1 VEASGTSRSRL
12 TRPTLA
18 GGEAYASDI
27 PTPPGRGADQP
38 PQSLFEARA
47 RLAPQVQE
55 LRRQASQLS
64 AAQLGRARR
73 VIIEAETMP
82 NFLAAS
88 YHPRDLLRETGL
100 LPVGS
105 RPTTGTRFRRKA
117 EDELDQPARVYLLSA
132 DESALAR
139 LDEIYAEHTEVEQS
153 LEIDMRKFTSMRL
166 ESADR
171 ALRLGTGEAPPVI
184 DGYFAMEAVLHPQL
198 AAAGEPDPAAE
209 QRVRQDFIEFIG
221 GLDGQV
227 DAAHARLE
235 TGMWHLPVLLPQ
247 RDGVLRDAAS
257 FVQLRVLRPMPE
269 LRQEPAVGEIRWRL
283 EGVPGAP
290 FADRRRIAIFD
301 GGVHFDVAG
310 MDQWVREISL
320 TSEVPLAGPQDHG
333 TAVTSAALFGPLQQS
348 GVISAPHT
356 PVDHFRVWPPPP
368 DVRRDAELFWILERI
383 EQAIANGNYRVA
395 VITLAPQLTVEDGEP
410 HAWTAVLDRL
420 ALDHDVLFVV
430 AAGNN
435 GELEAGLN
443 RLLVPADLI
452 NGLSVGSC
460 SELDGLALRD
470 SYSCVGPGRPGAM
483 TAPTGVQFGGN
494 FDDDAFGA
502 LTSGGEVAAHEGTS
516 LAAPT
521 VARACAELDALLDH
535 TASANLLRTMAVHHA
550 ERPDPRKQGK
560 AAGST
565 PADVGYGR
573 LPASFRPLLEHDPAT
588 VTIIY
593 DGLVKRR
600 QRISLDIPVPD
611 DVFAAS
617 ETRLFDVRWT
627 LGFFAPVEPAHP
639 VDYSSA
645 GIQVYFRPHTEK
657 YTLYNGDKQPV
668 GTVNRL
674 LAHDRARIA
683 YEESRGGG
691 QSARPVAS
699 EKTGFAPEVVQRH
712 IHGKWESVVR
722 MDRSLQGRSLYR
734 PCVDFHMLVRDGG
747 DLVREAE
754 DLSYVLIVS
763 VGSRAGVNV
772 YDRTEATATLLS
784 PLTVSVPV
792 LVPGA

>member
-1 VEASGTSRSRL
+1 M
-12 TRPTLA
+12 
-18 GGEAYASDI
+18 
-27 PTPPGRGADQP
+27 PTPSSRGPEPP
-38 PQSLFEARA
+38 PQSLFQARA
-47 RLAPQVQE
+47 LLAPQVQQI
-55 LRRQASQLS
+55 RRQAAELS
-64 AAQLGRARR
+64 PAQLGREGR
-73 VIIEAETMP
+73 VIVEAETMP

-88 YHPRDLLRETGL
+88 YFPRDLFREAGL
-100 LPVGS
+100 TPVGS
-105 RPTTGTRFRRKA
+105 RPTTGTRILPRS
-117 EDELDQPARVYLLSA
+117 EDQPDQPARVYLVSA
-132 DESALAR
+132 DETALAR
-139 LDEIYAEHTEVEQS
+139 LDELYAEQTDVAQG
-153 LEIDMRKFTSMRL
+153 LETDMRKFTSMRL
-166 ESADR
+166 ESAER
-171 ALRLGTGEAPPVI
+171 ALRLGTGEAPPVV

-209 QRVRQDFIEFIG
+209 QRVREDFTEFIG
-221 GLDGQV
+221 ELDGLV
-227 DAAHARLE
+227 DADHARLE
-235 TGMWHLPVLLPQ
+235 AGMWHLPALLPQ
-247 RDGVLRDAAS
+247 REGVLGDAAS

-269 LRQEPAVGEIRWRL
+269 LRQQPNVGEIRWRL
-283 EGVPGAP
+283 EEVPGVPQ
-290 FADRRRIAIFD
+290 ADGRRIALFD
-301 GGVHFDVAG
+301 GGVHLDVAG
-310 MDQWVREISL
+310 LEQWVREIPL
-320 TSEVPLAGPQDHG
+320 TDEAPLTGPQDHG
-333 TAVTSAALFGPLQQS
+333 TAVTSAALFGPLQEA
-348 GVISAPHT
+348 GAIPVPHT

-368 DVRRDAELFWILERI
+368 DVRRDAELFWVLERI
-383 EQAIANGNYRVA
+383 EETIAGGDYRVA
-395 VITLAPQLTVEDGEP
+395 VITLAPQLTIEDGEP

-435 GELEAGLN
+435 GELEGGLN

-460 SELDGLALRD
+460 SELDGLAFRD
-470 SYSCVGPGRPGAM
+470 PYSCVGPGRPGAM

-516 LAAPT
+516 LAAPA

-535 TASANLLRTMAVHHA
+535 SASANLLRTMAVHHA
-550 ERPDPRKQGK
+550 ERPDPGNQGK

-573 LPASFRPLLEHDPAT
+573 LPASFRPLLEHDEST
-588 VTIIY
+588 VTIVY

-600 QRISLDIPVPD
+600 QRIALEIPIPD

-617 ETRLFDVRWT
+617 ETRIFDVRWT

-657 YTLYNGDKQPV
+657 FTLYNGDKQPV
-668 GTVNRL
+668 GVVNKL
-674 LAHDRARIA
+674 VPTDQARIA
-683 YEESRGGG
+683 YEESRGGYL
-691 QSARPVAS
+691 SERPVSS

-712 IHGKWESVVR
+712 IHGKWEGVVR
-722 MDRSLQGRSLYR
+722 MDRSMQGRSLYK
-734 PCVDFHMLVRDGG
+734 PCVDFHMLIRDGG
-747 DLVREAE
+747 DLVRHAE

-763 VGSRAGVNV
+763 AHSRAGVNI
-772 YDRTEATATLLS
+772 YDRTKAAATLLT